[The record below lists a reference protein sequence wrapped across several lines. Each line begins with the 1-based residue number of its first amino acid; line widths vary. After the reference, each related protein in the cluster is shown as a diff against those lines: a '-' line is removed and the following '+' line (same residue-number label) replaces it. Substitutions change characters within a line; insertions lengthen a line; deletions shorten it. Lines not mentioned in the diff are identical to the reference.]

1 MGAAAEAA
9 EAVAAGASD
18 AFGQV
23 AATTRHIDPPY
34 RPALSNSCDER
45 TGSPPGRPPAT
56 ERQGSRS
63 GTQHPYPIRLRCRAG
78 TTRGAG
84 EKPRDATPGVMLRP
98 AIQPSAYQVP
108 RPAPWRT
115 MQPVLASRLK

>member
-34 RPALSNSCDER
+34 RPALSNSCDGR

-56 ERQGSRS
+56 ER
-63 GTQHPYPIRLRCRAG
+63 H
-78 TTRGAG
+78 
-84 EKPRDATPGVMLRP
+84 ATPVSDPP
-98 AIQPSAYQVP
+98 AVP
-108 RPAPWRT
+108 GRDN
-115 MQPVLASRLK
+115 SRCG